1 MPVSQQETLAWVDQ
15 ELPGALALSE
25 RQGFGLDWNADE
37 LVCRVTLTQPK
48 TGKFFYLLGEFRDY
62 RELPPSWSFTDASF
76 TQRGRQFMPKPQSP
90 PPGVGSIFHNA
101 CCICAP
107 FNRRAYKEL
116 SGPHGNWG
124 GPAQWLQAAPG
135 KAQART
141 LGEMLSTITRDLHYT
156 EGHQ

>member
-25 RQGFGLDWNADE
+25 RQGFGLDWNPDA
-37 LVCRVTLTQPK
+37 LVCQVTLTQPR
-48 TGKFFYLLGEFRDY
+48 TGTLFYLLGEFRGY
-62 RELPPSWSFTDASF
+62 RELPPCWSFTDASF
-76 TQRGRQFMPKPQSP
+76 TQRGLQFMPKPFTAP
-90 PPGVGSIFHNA
+90 KGVGSIFHTA

-107 FNRRAYKEL
+107 FNRRAYQEL
-116 SGPHGNWG
+116 SGPHGDWG

-135 KAQART
+135 QAQART